1 MRKTSL
7 KSATVYLTDSELEG
21 LKREARDHGVS
32 LSYFLRALLDQYT
45 PYQLPPL
52 NRQGAPFENSN
63 RKGKTNEHQAHD

>member
-1 MRKTSL
+1 MRKTNL
-7 KSATVYLTDSELEG
+7 KSATIYLTDSELQG
-21 LKREARDHGVS
+21 LKREAADHGVS

-63 RKGKTNEHQAHD
+63 RKGSKPEHSTHD

>member
-45 PYQLPPL
+45 PFTLPPL

-63 RKGKTNEHQAHD
+63 RKGSRNEHATND